1 MGVRARV
8 RVRRHDELSEV
19 MHFCYIMKYFIMLWR
34 TFLMLWR
41 MF

>member
-8 RVRRHDELSEV
+8 RVRHHDELSEV
-19 MHFCYIMKYFIMLWR
+19 THFLHNEILVDVVAYF
-34 TFLMLWR
+34 FMLWR